1 MEQNDLSVWKRSK
14 LFSGI
19 DEKEL
24 GAMISCLSAE
34 RKKYKKGEYI
44 LRCGDSSGSIGLVT
58 AGSVD
63 VIKEDY
69 WGNRNIVAAI
79 GPGETFAESYACAGN
94 VPLGVSVQAAQGSEI
109 LLMNIQKILTTC
121 SSACTFHVRLIRN
134 LVSLLASKNLMM
146 NEKLNYLSQR
156 STREKLL
163 AYLSAE
169 SMRQHASSFSIPFDR
184 QQLADYLSVD
194 RSAMSNELSK
204 MRKEGILQ
212 YDKNHFLLLQSI
224 DME

>member
-1 MEQNDLSVWKRSK
+1 MESSDLSVLKRSK

-19 DEKEL
+19 GEEEIRSML
-24 GAMISCLSAE
+24 TCLSAE
-34 RKKYKKGEYI
+34 KRKYKKGEYV
-44 LRCGDSSGSIGLVT
+44 LRFGDPVSAVGIVIS
-58 AGSVD
+58 GSVD

-69 WGNRNIVAAI
+69 WGNRNLVAAI
-79 GPGETFAESYACAGN
+79 LPGQSFAESYACAGD
-94 VPLGVSVQAAQGSEI
+94 VPLGVSVQASQASEV
-109 LLMNIQKILTTC
+109 LLMNLQGILTTC
-121 SSACTFHVRLIRN
+121 SSACAFHTRLIRN

-146 NEKLNYLSQR
+146 NEKLTFLTQR

-169 SMRQHASSFSIPFDR
+169 SMRLHAPDFSIPFNR

-204 MRKEGILQ
+204 MQKEGILE
-212 YDKNHFLLLQSI
+212 YHKNHFLLRQP
-224 DME
+224 E